1 MKARSKK
8 QKGTKLEVFVDKAF
22 KSFGWNSR
30 RQPGSGIYRDFRG
43 DVAVESPGGSK
54 YIIECKA
61 WKHGWRTGDTAM
73 EKSSAQI
80 LVIKRNFGEPM
91 AYLSLELLA
100 QLLMEERD
108 YGETQKDDEPDTGAG
123 GKPKRKIRRF

>member
-1 MKARSKK
+1 MKARSAKA
-8 QKGTKLEVFVDKAF
+8 KGTRLEKRVEKIFSDL
-22 KSFGWNSR
+22 GWQSR

-43 DVAVESPGGSK
+43 DVAIQSPSGCEV
-54 YIIECKA
+54 IVECKA
-61 WKHGWRTGDTAM
+61 RKSGFKTLDGWMGQ
-73 EKSSAQI
+73 SSAKI
-80 LVIKRNFGEPM
+80 LVICADREEPM
-91 AYLSLELLA
+91 AYLSLEFLA